1 MKTAMYKPK
10 RMLRHTQVELKEGKK
25 LLNQAKARAKRAKG
39 RLERHNAKRMVKL
52 MDQTV
57 DSIEEHR
64 DLLSRQTN
72 DDQQKAPR
80 KRRR

>member
-10 RMLRHTQVELKEGKK
+10 RMLRQTQVELKEGKK

-64 DLLSRQTN
+64 DLVSRQTN

-80 KRRR
+80 KRKR